1 VQEFQN
7 QQRHNTAIR
16 SNKMAVTM
24 HKAVGFL
31 EKSVANND
39 SAPFVTANTAS
50 RQRSAHVAQKSLIN
64 G

>member
-1 VQEFQN
+1 MV
-7 QQRHNTAIR
+7 
-16 SNKMAVTM
+16 VTM
-24 HKAVGFL
+24 HKVVGFL

-39 SAPFVTANTAS
+39 LAPFVTANTTL